1 MTPPSAQAH
10 LRLVPLP
17 GPVDAPSD
25 ADLARA
31 LIAGEPRAAEMTWDR
46 YAPLVHRIVSR
57 ALGPEAE
64 VEDVTQEIFYRLF
77 TRVRLLRKPEALRSF
92 VVSFALRIV
101 KWELRRRRARRWLTL
116 SETGEVPD
124 DQLLFV
130 TADSRYALRRL
141 YHLLDQ
147 LATRDRLVLVLRHVE
162 GMTLEEVAE
171 ALGIS
176 LATVKRSLRY
186 ATGRLSALVD
196 ADVALRKPGVKSGG
210 KSVGKPAGKPAGNAG
225 ELLGRRP
232 PK

>member
-1 MTPPSAQAH
+1 MTFQTGHAR
-10 LRLVPLP
+10 LRLV
-17 GPVDAPSD
+17 APAPATPEATPD
-25 ADLARA
+25 VNLALA
-31 LIAGEPRAAEMTWDR
+31 LIAGEPGAPQVAWDR

-77 TRVRLLRKPEALRSF
+77 TRIRSLRKPEALRSF

-141 YHLLDQ
+141 YRLMDQ
-147 LATRDRLVLVLRHVE
+147 LPTRERLVLVLRHVE
-162 GMTLEEVAE
+162 GMTLEEIAE
-171 ALGIS
+171 AMEIS
-176 LATVKRSLRY
+176 LATVKRALRR
-186 ATGRLSALVD
+186 ASTRLSDLVD
-196 ADVALRKPGVKSGG
+196 GDPK
-210 KSVGKPAGKPAGNAG
+210 
-225 ELLGRRP
+225 LGRPIGQPAPRSA
-232 PK
+232 K

>member
-1 MTPPSAQAH
+1 MTYPTGNAR
-10 LRLVPLP
+10 LRV
-17 GPVDAPSD
+17 VAPAAGAPEPTSD
-25 ADLARA
+25 VDLARA
-31 LIAGEPRAAEMTWDR
+31 LIAGEPGAAQVAWDR

-77 TRVRLLRKPEALRSF
+77 TRIRSLRKPEALRSF

-116 SETGEVPD
+116 SETGDVPD

-130 TADSRYALRRL
+130 TADSRYVLRRL
-141 YHLLDQ
+141 YRLLDQ

-162 GMTLEEVAE
+162 GMTLEEIAE

-176 LATVKRSLRY
+176 LATVKRSLRH
-186 ATGRLSALVD
+186 ASDRLSSLVD
-196 ADVALRKPGVKSGG
+196 ADAALRKPRASAARGTSK
-210 KSVGKPAGKPAGNAG
+210 
-225 ELLGRRP
+225 
-232 PK
+232 